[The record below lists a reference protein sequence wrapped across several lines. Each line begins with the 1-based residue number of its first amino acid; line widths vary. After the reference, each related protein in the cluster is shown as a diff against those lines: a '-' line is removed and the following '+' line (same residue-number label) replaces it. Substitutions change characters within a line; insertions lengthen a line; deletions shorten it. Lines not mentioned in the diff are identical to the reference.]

1 MPNLK
6 RTAKIILIGVCLGL
20 ILLLFKY
27 SFGIDDTAFMHGY
40 WIAVI
45 IIVSGAVFINLCY
58 NFSYLNKVRKIV
70 KLLSEEKPQEYIAG
84 IEQLLK
90 TAKGKNLRNILE
102 LNLAAGY
109 IETKQFDIAIPML
122 EKLSHE
128 RLRGSSVNVVHKIN
142 LCLSYFETTQYE
154 KSIAVYNENQALF
167 QQYRHHKIYGGN
179 VAILDVIAAIINEQY
194 DQAEQL
200 LDAAK
205 RMYDDARLQKA
216 FQEMLEVMRANR

>member
-1 MPNLK
+1 MPDLK

-40 WIAVI
+40 WIAAI

-84 IEQLLK
+84 IEQLL
-90 TAKGKNLRNILE
+90 
-102 LNLAAGY
+102 
-109 IETKQFDIAIPML
+109 
-122 EKLSHE
+122 
-128 RLRGSSVNVVHKIN
+128 
-142 LCLSYFETTQYE
+142 
-154 KSIAVYNENQALF
+154 
-167 QQYRHHKIYGGN
+167 
-179 VAILDVIAAIINEQY
+179 
-194 DQAEQL
+194 
-200 LDAAK
+200 DAAK

-216 FQEMLEVMRANR
+216 FQEMREVMRANR